1 MKKSS
6 KIILSALASAGVLA
20 AAATAWAYPAGGQPQ
35 AGYPCPA
42 GGPMLGPG
50 PVMPQGAQGKVD
62 PAYMNQISK
71 HIAEGLKITSAQQG
85 VFDAWNPAYMN
96 QISKHIAEG
105 LKITSAQQGV
115 FDAWMKAVTNMANTR
130 YEARQAMLGAESRQ
144 QALEA
149 RAKVMREA
157 SDNLSALASAR
168 KNLMNSLSAD
178 QKEIFLQYEFGHHA
192 GSMMGG
198 YGPHMGGFGPGP
210 MMNGGHGCGW

>member
-85 VFDAWNPAYMN
+85 VFDAW
-96 QISKHIAEG
+96 
-105 LKITSAQQGV
+105 
-115 FDAWMKAVTNMANTR
+115 MKAVTNMANTR
-130 YEARQAMLGAESRQ
+130 YEAHQAMLGAESRQ

-178 QKEIFLQYEFGHHA
+178 QKEIFLHYEFGHHA

>member
-6 KIILSALASAGVLA
+6 KIILSALASAGILA

-85 VFDAWNPAYMN
+85 VFDAW
-96 QISKHIAEG
+96 
-105 LKITSAQQGV
+105 
-115 FDAWMKAVTNMANTR
+115 MKAVTNMANTR

-149 RAKVMREA
+149 RAKIMREA

-178 QKEIFLQYEFGHHA
+178 QKEIFLQYEFGHHS
-192 GSMMGG
+192 GSMKGG